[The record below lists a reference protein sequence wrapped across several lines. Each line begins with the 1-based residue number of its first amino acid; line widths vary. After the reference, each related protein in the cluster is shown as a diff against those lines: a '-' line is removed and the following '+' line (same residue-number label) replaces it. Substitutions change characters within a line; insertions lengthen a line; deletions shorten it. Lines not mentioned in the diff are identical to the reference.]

1 MSRFMKN
8 NDYEEEDDD
17 NNFEEFLENDYK
29 NLLNQQNALE
39 GFNLHLQEKKISQN
53 ILSRSIRVCEKNI
66 LWKFYNINT
75 KLNKIKEVY
84 YSFITLLKIEE

>member
-1 MSRFMKN
+1 MKN

-66 LWKFYNINT
+66 LWKFYSINT
-75 KLNKIKEVY
+75 RLNKIKQVY
-84 YSFITLLKIEE
+84 DSFITLLKIEE